1 MSRYAYKTK
10 SQRKIITV
18 QEWANFT
25 GVSKNI
31 MLSYIQKYKLL
42 FEYDPFDIYS
52 ILKFHEYLKD
62 KKKPK

>member
-1 MSRYAYKTK
+1 MRIKPNHNA
-10 SQRKIITV
+10 KIITV

-25 GVSKNI
+25 GVSKNT

-42 FEYDPFDIYS
+42 FEFDPRDIYS

-62 KKKPK
+62 NKKPK